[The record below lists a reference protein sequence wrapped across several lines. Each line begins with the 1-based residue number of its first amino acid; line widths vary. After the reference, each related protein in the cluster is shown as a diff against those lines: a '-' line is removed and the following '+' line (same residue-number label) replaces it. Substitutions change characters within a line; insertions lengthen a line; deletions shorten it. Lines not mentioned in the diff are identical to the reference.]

1 MTVLITDRLVL
12 RRAVIGDLQ
21 AMHSVLSDARAT
33 RYWSTPPHETIEQT
47 QVWLDGM
54 IASPLELSEDFVVT
68 LDGRVVGKAG
78 FYRLPE
84 IGYIL
89 HPDVWGQGIAHE
101 ACRAVIDHVFA
112 THANIDHLIAD
123 VDPENDKS
131 INLLI
136 RLGFQKTGERERTI
150 QVGGVWCDSL
160 YFRLDKA

>member
-1 MTVLITDRLVL
+1 
-12 RRAVIGDLQ
+12 
-21 AMHSVLSDARAT
+21 MHAVLSDARAT
-33 RYWSTPPHETIEQT
+33 RYWSAPPHDTIQQT

-54 IASPLELSEDFVVT
+54 IASPPERSEDFVVT

-89 HPDVWGQGIAHE
+89 HPNVWGQGIAHE

-112 THANIDHLIAD
+112 IRTDIDHLIAD
-123 VDPENDKS
+123 VDPKNDMS
-131 INLLI
+131 IRLLT
-136 RLGFQKTGERERTI
+136 RLGFQKTGEKERTI

-160 YFRLDKA
+160 YFRLDKT

>member
-54 IASPLELSEDFVVT
+54 IASPPDLSEDFVVT
-68 LDGRVVGKAG
+68 LSGRVVGKAG

-89 HPDVWGQGIAHE
+89 HPDVWGQGIAYE

-112 THANIDHLIAD
+112 TRADIDHLIAD
-123 VDPENDKS
+123 VDPKNAKS
-131 INLLI
+131 INLLT
-136 RLGFQKTGERERTI
+136 RLGFRKSGQSERTI

>member
-1 MTVLITDRLVL
+1 VTVLITDRLVL
-12 RRAVIGDLQ
+12 RRAVIGDLK

-33 RYWSTPPHETIEQT
+33 RYWSTPPHDTIEQT

-54 IASPLELSEDFVVT
+54 IASPPELSEDFMVT
-68 LDGRVVGKAG
+68 LSGRVVGKAG

-89 HPDVWGQGIAHE
+89 HPEVWGQGIAYE

-112 THANIDHLIAD
+112 TRADIDHLIAD
-123 VDPENDKS
+123 VDPKNDQS
-131 INLLI
+131 INLLT
-136 RLGFQKTGERERTI
+136 RLGFQKTGEQERTI
-150 QVGGVWCDSL
+150 QVAGVWCDSL